1 MEGKVAEFRASGG
14 NRDCGSSAGLPDFK
28 YGNGH
33 CNGNLGA
40 YGNQEHDSQNYY
52 RDMADVGECKMQNAK
67 LKMKICNLQS
77 ADEQRGFTLVELLI
91 AMAIASVLGMAG
103 VSLFSTSNWA
113 YKVNE
118 DVAEAQQNG
127 RVSMER
133 LAKDIRS
140 AGFGLPDPPFS
151 LTIGTGT
158 FTSPITVTTSGG
170 SGGSDSITILGIGY
184 EVGTLDTTTAIVNC
198 GNGIQANNGG
208 ANCIRLSDPAAD
220 TIDRFFPGGAFSNN
234 RSYISLGGSKFIQL
248 DVAGNQTGQGT
259 RTLAMLNPPTL
270 DRAYPD
276 STPVFI
282 IQAVQYTVNNSAPFL
297 EGCSAANPCLA
308 SLDYTGLRGMNGGVP
323 ARQVLAENIED
334 IQFAYGADAD
344 GDGKMDS
351 SALSNDPADD
361 STIVAVRATVVAK
374 TRNKD
379 MKGSTF
385 TRPVIEDHT
394 ASAPDN
400 YRRRTLT
407 KIIKL
412 RNPRTGG

>member
-1 MEGKVAEFRASGG
+1 
-14 NRDCGSSAGLPDFK
+14 
-28 YGNGH
+28 
-33 CNGNLGA
+33 
-40 YGNQEHDSQNYY
+40 
-52 RDMADVGECKMQNAK
+52 MQNVK
-67 LKMKICNLQS
+67 CKIKYQNLQFEICNLRFAISQ
-77 ADEQRGFTLVELLI
+77 QRGFTLVELLV
-91 AMAIASVLGMAG
+91 AMAIASVVGMAG

-133 LAKDIRS
+133 LAKDIRT

-184 EVGTLDTTTAIVNC
+184 EAGTLSKGAATDCNVGATSKICLDSVASANKFFSSDLTTFKTS
-198 GNGIQANNGG
+198 
-208 ANCIRLSDPAAD
+208 RM
-220 TIDRFFPGGAFSNN
+220 F
-234 RSYISLGGSKFIQL
+234 ISLNGSTFIQL
-248 DVAGNQTGQGT
+248 SNTQSERADKKLALGT
-259 RTLAMLNPPTL
+259 PSTL
-270 DRAYPD
+270 DRNYPD
-276 STPVFI
+276 GTPVYI
-282 IQAVQYTVNNSAPFL
+282 IQAVTYSIVTNDASASPP
-297 EGCSAANPCLA
+297 CTSANPCLR
-308 SLDYTGLRGMNGGVP
+308 STDLTELRGIGS
-323 ARQVLAENIED
+323 QTLAEDIED
-334 IQFAYGADAD
+334 IQFAYGVDAD
-344 GDGKMDS
+344 RDGKMDS
-351 SALSNDPADD
+351 STLSNDPADD
-361 STIVAVRATVVAK
+361 SSILAVRATVVAK

-385 TRPVIEDHT
+385 TRPAIEDHT
-394 ASAPDN
+394 ASASDN